1 MEEEES
7 YELIKYFIEYA
18 FIDQDLKKE
27 IFYKE
32 IPDSVILLFNES
44 LDFDFR
50 ENIKYLLFYNDSLDK
65 IGEDGIA
72 IVKKRDNYYL
82 ILKEHR
88 KKPVIFFLYSKFEQW
103 EIKTFSL
110 DRNDHNISIGTN
122 IDAKVINGEH
132 FYSIDSEKYP
142 EFPRD
147 KIYIFRFYNMVFLE
161 LLIEI
166 CERINDE
173 LD

>member
-7 YELIKYFIEYA
+7 YELINDIIEQA
-18 FIDQDLKKE
+18 FIGQDLIKDV
-27 IFYKE
+27 FYKD
-32 IPDSVILLFNES
+32 IPDSLTSLFNES

-50 ENIKYLLFYNDSLDK
+50 ENIEYLLFYNDSLDK
-65 IGEDGIA
+65 IGEDGIS
-72 IVKKRDNYYL
+72 IVKKRDKYYL

-88 KKPVIFFLYSKFEQW
+88 KKPIIFFLYSKFEQW
-103 EIKTFSL
+103 HINSFSL
-110 DRNDHNISIGTN
+110 NRDNYNITIVTKP
-122 IDAKVINGEH
+122 DANVINGED
-132 FYSIDSEKYP
+132 FYSIDGEEYP
-142 EFPRD
+142 EFPVH
-147 KIYIFRFYNMVFLE
+147 KLYVFKFYNMVFLE

>member
-1 MEEEES
+1 MEEES
-7 YELIKYFIEYA
+7 YELIKNIIENT
-18 FIDQDLKKE
+18 FLDHDLKKDV
-27 IFYKE
+27 FYEE
-32 IPDSVILLFNES
+32 IPDLIISLFNES
-44 LDFDFR
+44 LDFDFK
-50 ENIKYLLFYNDSLDK
+50 ENIEYLLFYNDSLNK
-65 IGEDGIA
+65 MGEDGIA

-88 KKPVIFFLYSKFEQW
+88 KKPVIFFLYSQFEHW
-103 EIKTFSL
+103 EINTFSL
-110 DRNDHNISIGTN
+110 DRNDHNIAIGTN

-132 FYSIDSEKYP
+132 FYSIDSTVDAK
-142 EFPRD
+142 FIRN
-147 KIYIFRFYNMVFLE
+147 KVYIFRFYNMLFLE

>member
-1 MEEEES
+1 MEEES
-7 YELIKYFIEYA
+7 YELIKNIIENT
-18 FIDQDLKKE
+18 FLDHDLKKDV
-27 IFYKE
+27 FYEE
-32 IPDSVILLFNES
+32 IPDLIISLFNES
-44 LDFDFR
+44 LDFDFK
-50 ENIKYLLFYNDSLDK
+50 ENIEYLLFHDDSLK
-65 IGEDGIA
+65 KNGEDGIA

-103 EIKTFSL
+103 EINTFSL
-110 DRNDHNISIGTN
+110 DINDHNISIGTN

-132 FYSIDSEKYP
+132 FYSLNSTVDAKFI
-142 EFPRD
+142 RN
-147 KIYIFRFYNMVFLE
+147 KIYIFRFYNMLFLE

-166 CERINDE
+166 CERINNE

>member
-7 YELIKYFIEYA
+7 YELIKYFIEHA
-18 FIDQDLKKE
+18 FIDQYLKKYV
-27 IFYKE
+27 FYQD
-32 IPDSVILLFNES
+32 IPDSIISLFNES

-50 ENIKYLLFYNDSLDK
+50 ENIEYLLFYNDSLDK
-65 IGEDGIA
+65 IGDDGIA

-88 KKPVIFFLYSKFEQW
+88 KKPVIFFLYSKFERW
-103 EIKTFSL
+103 EIKSFSL
-110 DRNDHNISIGTN
+110 DSDDYKISIATTP
-122 IDAKVINGEH
+122 DAKVINGEN
-132 FYSIDSEKYP
+132 FYCIDSEKYP
-142 EFPRD
+142 QFEIV
-147 KIYIFRFYNMVFLE
+147 KIYIFRFYNMLFLE